1 MFQLFSKKEE
11 LLTTQD
17 LIDIDSINMEY
28 IVTQNS
34 VIGALSCPMVN
45 TKMMTNKQNNHLL
58 KQFANVVTTLKNHQ
72 IKRQSEAVD
81 LSDEIEKQTELR
93 DSESNFVKKQLRNG
107 YIQVLKD
114 NSEVTTNYEKKNYII
129 LEESFTNKNQIEDK
143 VDILLERLREGKAD
157 LAYIIENGYKAT
169 ICSGKDVVKILEI
182 DVNSYSSRVN
192 RFMKESP
199 VFIINE
205 DEKSDYDKLVEQ
217 YKAKGKTPIN
227 IKKEPEE

>member
-28 IVTQNS
+28 IVTQNA

-114 NSEVTTNYEKKNYII
+114 NSEVTTNYEKRTTLFLKNRSLIKI
-129 LEESFTNKNQIEDK
+129 K
-143 VDILLERLREGKAD
+143 LR
-157 LAYIIENGYKAT
+157 
-169 ICSGKDVVKILEI
+169 
-182 DVNSYSSRVN
+182 
-192 RFMKESP
+192 
-199 VFIINE
+199 
-205 DEKSDYDKLVEQ
+205 
-217 YKAKGKTPIN
+217 
-227 IKKEPEE
+227 IK

>member
-11 LLTTQD
+11 LLTTQNV
-17 LIDIDSINMEY
+17 ISISSINMNY
-28 IVTQNS
+28 IVTDNA

-58 KQFANVVTTLKNHQ
+58 MQFANVVSTLKKHQ

-81 LSDEIEKQTELR
+81 LSDEIERQTELR
-93 DSESNFVKKQLRNG
+93 DKDSDFVKKQLRNG
-107 YIQVLKD
+107 YIQVLKE

-143 VDILLERLREGKAD
+143 VDILLERLSEAKAD
-157 LAYIIENGYKAT
+157 LAYIIEGGYKVA
-169 ICSGKDVVKILEI
+169 ICTGKDVVKILEI

-192 RFMKESP
+192 RFLKESP

-205 DEKSDYDKLVEQ
+205 EEKSEYEKILEQ
-217 YKAKGKTPIN
+217 YKKNGKTPIS
-227 IKKEPEE
+227 IKKESEK

>member
-28 IVTQNS
+28 IVTQNA

-205 DEKSDYDKLVEQ
+205 DEKSDYDKLLEQ